1 MAAAEP
7 SNSPRIIRV
16 YCPVHKVGFTA
27 AGATIECSSQKHT
40 LARSFPHDSFW
51 EYCCDCQHYWPLDAA
66 RGNTASGECPAC
78 ERQIVRR
85 FICQD
90 CQVIS
95 VESDDPGR
103 RKAFS
108 ISPQGV
114 PNPACPGCLSRS
126 FSAGLDHDCADF
138 GALFVTQRPACPFC
152 DEALELPPNFP
163 CSVADYVE
171 KLRVPTTVLQFEPES
186 NALTQSASGH
196 YILIE
201 KVRGYALPI
210 VIPKATKLSSKQD
223 YYNTY
228 YELFNCDNPATG
240 EVVVLSPAIVEKTES
255 GWQLR
260 EAGFIDIKPDP
271 AAQPAA
277 STARVQVPCAAC
289 GLLGDVGHAFCQTC
303 GGPMLGQQ
311 TAEPV
316 VTPLQASAHATAAPV
331 PNPDIAFDRFE
342 EDQSRQNVVS
352 VPGSESALPWKGIL
366 VGVVAVGLVG
376 LVIAMGVISKSGI
389 LPTGELSVE
398 RKLDRAIAAGNLF
411 GPTNENAHDLFYEL
425 KSSGASDE
433 MLRPYREKLTPL
445 LTRHGYQLATNLMQI
460 GYDEPDS
467 TEWLEAAKSLDWAQ
481 ELNPNNSF
489 IAARAAYSRGRA
501 AYLQK
506 ELDEALKS
514 WTSAA
519 DLDKSWVLP
528 VNGLGMVH
536 TAKKNW
542 ESARSYFFQALKR
555 DANWPF
561 PEENIGNTYWE
572 EKDYATAKEF
582 YRKAIGKAPNWSKP
596 HLHLAYIAVVEKDY
610 STAVSEFEIALSSD
624 AIGLKGR
631 EPAIAQK
638 ALEKARQKLSE
649 TEGY

>member
-108 ISPQGV
+108 ISPQGL

-126 FSAGLDHDCADF
+126 SSSGLDHDCADF

-186 NALTQSASGH
+186 NALAPSASGH

-201 KVRGYALPI
+201 KVRGSALPI
-210 VIPKATKLSSKQD
+210 VIPKAAKLSSKQD

-240 EVVVLSPAIVEKTES
+240 EVVVLSPAIVEKTDD

-260 EAGFIDIKPDP
+260 EAGFIDIRPDP
-271 AAQPAA
+271 SAKPAA
-277 STARVQVPCAAC
+277 PTKRMQVPCAAC
-289 GLLGDVGHAFCQTC
+289 GFSGDVGHAFCKNC
-303 GGPMLGQQ
+303 GAPMLGQQ
-311 TAEPV
+311 TSPGFVQPPQTRAQ
-316 VTPLQASAHATAAPV
+316 TTHAPV
-331 PNPDIAFDRFE
+331 SKPESNSDSFE
-342 EDQSRQNVVS
+342 EDLSHRTVESPVS
-352 VPGSESALPWKGIL
+352 ASTVPWKGIL
-366 VGVVAVGLVG
+366 VGVVAVGLVA
-376 LVIAMGVISKSGI
+376 LVIAIGAISKSGV
-389 LPTGELSVE
+389 LPSGEPSVE
-398 RKLDRAIAAGNLF
+398 KKLDRAIAAGNLF
-411 GPTNENAHDLFYEL
+411 EPSNENAHDLYYQL
-425 KSSGASDE
+425 KNSGANADL
-433 MLRPYREKLTPL
+433 LRGYRGKLTPL
-445 LTRHGYQLATNLMQI
+445 LTPRGYQLVANLMQI
-460 GYDEPDS
+460 GYDEPDF
-467 TEWLEAAKSLDWAQ
+467 TEWLHAAKRLDWAQ
-481 ELNPNNSF
+481 ELNPGDKV
-489 IAARAAYSRGRA
+489 IAARAAYCRGRA

-506 ELDEALKS
+506 DHDEAIKW
-514 WTSAA
+514 WTRAA

-536 TAKKNW
+536 TAQKNW
-542 ESARSYFFQALKR
+542 GTARSYFFQALKR

-561 PEENIGNTYWE
+561 PDENIANTYRV
-572 EKDYATAKEF
+572 EKNFETAKEF
-582 YRKAIGKAPNWSKP
+582 YRKAIAKAPNWAKP
-596 HLHLAYIAVVEKDY
+596 HLHLADIAVLEKDY
-610 STAVSEFEIALSSD
+610 ATAVSEFEIALSEN
-624 AIGLKGR
+624 AIGLKDS
-631 EPAIAQK
+631 EPANAQIRL
-638 ALEKARQKLSE
+638 AKARQKLVE
-649 TEGY
+649 TQGY

>member
-7 SNSPRIIRV
+7 SNSPRLIRV

-103 RKAFS
+103 RKLFS
-108 ISPQGV
+108 ISPQGL
-114 PNPACPGCLSRS
+114 PDPACPGCLSRS
-126 FSAGLDHDCADF
+126 SSSGLDHDCSDF

-152 DEALELPPNFP
+152 DDALEMPPNFP

-171 KLRVPTTVLQFEPES
+171 KLRVPTTVLQFEAAS
-186 NALTQSASGH
+186 NLLTQSASGH

-228 YELFNCDNPATG
+228 YELFNCDNPAPG
-240 EVVVLSPAIVEKTES
+240 EVVVLSPAIVEKTEG

-260 EAGFIDIKPDP
+260 EAGLIDIKPDP
-271 AAQPAA
+271 SAQPAA
-277 STARVQVPCAAC
+277 STARVQVPCVLC
-289 GLLGDVGHAFCQTC
+289 GVLGEAGRAFCKNC

-311 TAEPV
+311 MADAV
-316 VTPLQASAHATAAPV
+316 VTPPQASAYATEAPAH
-331 PNPDIAFDRFE
+331 NSDIALHRFE
-342 EDQSRQNVVS
+342 EDLSHQNVVS
-352 VPGSESALPWKGIL
+352 ASGSASALRGKGIL
-366 VGVVAVGLVG
+366 VGVVAVGFVAV
-376 LVIAMGVISKSGI
+376 VIAIGVISKSGV
-389 LPTGELSVE
+389 LPGGELSVE
-398 RKLDRAIAAGNLF
+398 KKLDRAISAGNLF
-411 GPTNENAHDLFYEL
+411 NPSNENAHDLYYEL
-425 KSSGASDE
+425 KSSGANDE
-433 MLRPYREKLTPL
+433 VLRGYREKLTPT
-445 LTRHGYQLATNLMQI
+445 LTPRGYQLTAKLMQI
-460 GYDEPDS
+460 GYDEPHF
-467 TEWLEAAKSLDWAQ
+467 TEWLEAAKRLDWAQ
-481 ELNPNNSF
+481 ELNPGNSF
-489 IAARAAYSRGRA
+489 IAARAAYCRGRA

-506 ELDEALKS
+506 EHDDAIKW

-528 VNGLGMVH
+528 VNGLGMVY

-542 ESARSYFFQALKR
+542 GTARSYFFQAVQR

-561 PEENIGNTYWE
+561 PEENIGNTYLFT
-572 EKDYATAKEF
+572 KDYATAKEF
-582 YRKAIGKAPNWSKP
+582 YRKAIAKAPNWAKP
-596 HLHLAYIAVVEKDY
+596 HIHLADIAFLERDY
-610 STAVSEFEIALSSD
+610 ATAVSEFEAALSEN
-624 AIGLKGR
+624 AIGLKDL
-631 EPAIAQK
+631 EPANAQK
-638 ALEKARQKLSE
+638 RLAKARQKLFE
-649 TEGY
+649 TQGY